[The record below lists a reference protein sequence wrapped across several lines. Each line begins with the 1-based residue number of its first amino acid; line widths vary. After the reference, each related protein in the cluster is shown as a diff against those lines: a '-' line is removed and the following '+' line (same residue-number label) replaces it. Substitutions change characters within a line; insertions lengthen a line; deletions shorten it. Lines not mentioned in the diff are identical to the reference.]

1 MLEQEI
7 KKQNNEIRR
16 EQRKRHKTT
25 YIHLQSIFI
34 YVEEI
39 KSGFWFSISSTKLIL
54 LTDQTYLLRGE
65 RKFLILILISEHRRV
80 QRALT
85 LQRLFTNYS
94 SKEILKL
101 SILHAQQNRLQI
113 KLKRIFFLFRSGFP
127 IRVHVIDFCHY
138 VFSFILFFS
147 VVHLSIAHSWHVQIL
162 K

>member
-113 KLKRIFFLFRSGFP
+113 KLKRIFFYFVRAFRYEFT
-127 IRVHVIDFCHY
+127 
-138 VFSFILFFS
+138 
-147 VVHLSIAHSWHVQIL
+147 LSIFAITFSHSFFFFCCSFEHCSFVACANT
-162 K
+162 

>member
-113 KLKRIFFLFRSGFP
+113 KLKRIFFFISFGLSDTSSRYRFLPLRFLIHSFF
-127 IRVHVIDFCHY
+127 FCC
-138 VFSFILFFS
+138 SFEHCSF
-147 VVHLSIAHSWHVQIL
+147 VACANT
-162 K
+162 